1 MSQTRAW
8 QVAAV
13 ALLALFGFFVFESL
27 RLSLTDALGPGPGF
41 FPFWL
46 GTLGAVLSVVL
57 ILQLRLRRAEPGTDP
72 ITFDRAGTRNVLAVL
87 AGLVAASAMLE
98 LAGFRLAMLS
108 LLVYLL
114 VVLGVRRWAA
124 IALFAL
130 AGSFGVYY
138 VFYDLLK
145 VPLP

>member
-1 MSQTRAW
+1 MSQTRGW
-8 QVAAV
+8 QIAAV
-13 ALLALFGFFVFESL
+13 ALFALFVWFVFESL

-46 GTLGAVLSVVL
+46 GVLGGVLALVL
-57 ILQLRLRRAEPGTDP
+57 FLQLRAHRPVEDDIA
-72 ITFDRAGTRNVLAVL
+72 FDRAGTRNVLLVL
-87 AGLVAASAMLE
+87 GGLVAASAVLD
-98 LAGFRLAMLS
+98 LVGFRLAMLA
-108 LLVYLL
+108 LIAYVLA
-114 VVLGVRRWAA
+114 VLGVRRWLA

-130 AGSFGVYY
+130 AGSFGVHY